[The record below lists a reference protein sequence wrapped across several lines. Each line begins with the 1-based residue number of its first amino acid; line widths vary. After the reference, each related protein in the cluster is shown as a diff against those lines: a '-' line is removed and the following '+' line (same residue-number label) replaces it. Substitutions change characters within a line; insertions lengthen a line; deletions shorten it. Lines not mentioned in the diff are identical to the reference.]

1 MLGLLFGPGTKDLPS
16 ARRLWLR
23 KSKKKTSTRVW
34 HFPQKQRNTLLKQLC
49 LSLGG

>member
-23 KSKKKTSTRVW
+23 KSKKKLQLEFGIFPKNSET
-34 HFPQKQRNTLLKQLC
+34 HF
-49 LSLGG
+49 